1 MSESS
6 WNQLKLVGVFHR
18 HVASF
23 SREGDRQE
31 FREIPNLKNF
41 RHIALA
47 HDVMYYL
54 ITKIYFV
61 YLVYSIKKK
70 KYIEKSK
77 TLEFITV
84 LKDEF
89 ELKSMQIRPIK

>member
-6 WNQLKLVGVFHR
+6 WNQLKLVGFFHR

-47 HDVMYYL
+47 HDVMYYSHNKNIFRL
-54 ITKIYFV
+54 PC
-61 YLVYSIKKK
+61 LLNKK